1 MSIARYYNEDSNPHG
16 ASIPGVPLRD
26 LTQEEYDALPDM
38 EKASVD
44 ASELYRKTKPAS
56 AKAASKANAEN
67 KEG

>member
-1 MSIARYYNEDSNPHG
+1 MSIARYYNEDNNPHG
-16 ASIPGVPLRD
+16 AAIPGVPLRD

-56 AKAASKANAEN
+56 AKAKPAAED